1 MSDRLQPI
9 LALLDEGI
17 ALYRRNFGGFT
28 LITALWLV
36 PVAIAAGLVVVA
48 ASWLDEGLGVLLI
61 IAGIVLLFPLMIYL
75 IGGLSRGAVAAIEG
89 RPVRFREALAI
100 HPLRA
105 AGMGCFTLVYLFI
118 AQIASNMLSM
128 LCICPLIFGGAAFA
142 GAVSPLLSGAEDLG
156 AAAAVLLVLVLFGV
170 YALLLV
176 ASGAVYSSLIYGLQP
191 WVQEPQPFGVALQQS
206 LNIRGYRF
214 WRNLLVW
221 GLTALLVA
229 AVGVTVTA
237 TIGVILPL
245 PLTYALGD
253 GSPAVQAISVG
264 AWMLGF
270 VVVLPPLPIWMALL
284 YRRNRAAREGAELDL
299 AIQAWWREHFTSAA
313 QDDRPATNGE
323 KVMRADSRIGG

>member
-1 MSDRLQPI
+1 MSEQLQPI

-36 PVAIAAGLVVVA
+36 PVAIAAGLLVVA
-48 ASWLDEGLGVLLI
+48 ASWIDEGLGVLLI
-61 IAGIVLLFPLMIYL
+61 MAGAVLLFPLMIYL
-75 IGGLSRGAVAAIEG
+75 IGGLSRGAAAAIEG
-89 RPVRFREALAI
+89 RPLRFREALAI

-118 AQIASNMLSM
+118 AQIASNLLSL
-128 LCICPLIFGGAAFA
+128 LCICPLFFSGAAVA
-142 GAVSPLLSGAEDLG
+142 GAVGPLLSSAEDLG

-176 ASGAVYSSLIYGLQP
+176 ASGTVYSSLIYGLQP
-191 WVQEPQPFGVALQQS
+191 WVQEARPFGEALQQS
-206 LNIRGYRF
+206 LNMLGYRL

-245 PLTYALGD
+245 PLTYALGSD
-253 GSPAVQAISVG
+253 SPAVQAISVG

-270 VVVLPPLPIWMALL
+270 VVVLPPLPIWMVLL
-284 YRRNRAAREGAELDL
+284 YRRNRAAREGSDLDT
-299 AIQAWWREHFTSAA
+299 AVQGWWRECFGEPGTEKRETRAE
-313 QDDRPATNGE
+313 DRG
-323 KVMRADSRIGG
+323 

>member
-1 MSDRLQPI
+1 MSERLQPI
-9 LALLDEGI
+9 LTLLDEGI
-17 ALYRRNFGGFT
+17 TLYRRNFGGFA

-36 PVAIAAGLVVVA
+36 PIAIAAGLLIVA

-75 IGGLSRGAVAAIEG
+75 IGGLSRGATAAIEG

-118 AQIASNMLSM
+118 AQLASNLLS
-128 LCICPLIFGGAAFA
+128 LVCICPLMFGGAAI
-142 GAVSPLLSGAEDLG
+142 GAAVGPLISGAEELG
-156 AAAAVLLVLVLFGV
+156 AAAAVVMVVLLIGV
-170 YALLLV
+170 YTLLLV
-176 ASGAVYSSLIYGLQP
+176 ASGAVYSSLIYALQP
-191 WVQEPQPFGVALQQS
+191 WVQEQQPFGTAFQQS
-206 LNIRGYRF
+206 LNLLGYRF

-245 PLTYALGD
+245 PLTYALGSE
-253 GSPAVQAISVG
+253 SPAVQAVSVG

-284 YRRNRAAREGAELDL
+284 YRRNRAAREGIDLDT
-299 AIQAWWREHFTSAA
+299 AVQEWWRERF
-313 QDDRPATNGE
+313 GE
-323 KVMRADSRIGG
+323 PGTA

>member
-1 MSDRLQPI
+1 MYMSERLQPI

-17 ALYRRNFGGFT
+17 ALYRRNFGSFT

-36 PVAIAAGLVVVA
+36 PVAVAAGLLVVA
-48 ASWLDEGLGVLLI
+48 ATWLDDGLGVLVI
-61 IAGIVLLFPLMIYL
+61 IAGTILLFPLMIYL
-75 IGGLSRGAVAAIEG
+75 IGGLSRGAAAAIEG

-118 AQIASNMLSM
+118 AQIASNLLS
-128 LCICPLIFGGAAFA
+128 LVCICPLMFGGAAI
-142 GAVSPLLSGAEDLG
+142 GAAVGPLISSAEDLG
-156 AAAAVLLVLVLFGV
+156 AAAAVVMVLILVGV

-176 ASGAVYSSLIYGLQP
+176 ATGAIYSSLIYGLQP
-191 WVQEPQPFGVALQQS
+191 WVQEQQPFGAAFQQS
-206 LNIRGYRF
+206 LNLLGYRF

-253 GSPAVQAISVG
+253 ESPAVQAISVG
-264 AWMLGF
+264 AWLLGF
-270 VVVLPPLPIWMALL
+270 AVVLPPLPIWMALL
-284 YRRNRAAREGAELDL
+284 YRRNRAAREGHDLD
-299 AIQAWWREHFTSAA
+299 AAVQGWWRERF
-313 QDDRPATNGE
+313 GE
-323 KVMRADSRIGG
+323 PGSG